1 MLYFVVIGKG
11 MVNENVGGKL
21 PFGITLLALKGLQ
34 ENLLIQNDYICFYIY
49 F

>member
-11 MVNENVGGKL
+11 MENQNAGENL